1 MAGKKQAKEPKRI
14 GRPPV
19 KIDADN
25 LRKLSALRCSVEEA
39 ATFFRTVKR
48 TLLRRLKED
57 PELKEAWE
65 NGKNEGRIAL
75 RRLQWR
81 HAQTPG
87 SAGVQMTIHLSK
99 HELGETEKSLVEM
112 TGKDGSD
119 LTVTHKIEI
128 TMTLPA
134 PKTDDEDRSYRNVPV
149 LTFQPKL
156 VSGKD

>member
-1 MAGKKQAKEPKRI
+1 MAAKKKAKEPKRI

-25 LRKLSALRCSVEEA
+25 LRKLAALRCTVEEA
-39 ATFFRTVKR
+39 ATFFKTVKR

-57 PELKEAWE
+57 PELAEAWG

-81 HAQTPG
+81 HAQAPG

-99 HELGETEKSLVEM
+99 HELGEHDRQLNLNM
-112 TGKDGSD
+112 T
-119 LTVTHKIEI
+119 V
-128 TMTLPA
+128 
-134 PKTDDEDRSYRNVPV
+134 DDID
-149 LTFQPKL
+149 
-156 VSGKD
+156 

>member
-1 MAGKKQAKEPKRI
+1 MAPKKKTAEPTRI

-25 LRKLSALRCSVEEA
+25 LRKVAALRCTVEEA
-39 ATFFRTVKR
+39 ATFFKTVKR

-57 PELKEAWE
+57 TELAEAWA

-99 HELGETEKSLVEM
+99 HELGETDKSLLEL
-112 TGKDGSD
+112 TGKDGGA
-119 LTVTHKIEI
+119 IETRDVSARAVI
-128 TMTLPA
+128 TGRIASIAARRRTP
-134 PKTDDEDRSYRNVPV
+134 EDTGGPV
-149 LTFQPKL
+149 G
-156 VSGKD
+156 SAA